1 MTSSHRLLIAV
12 TIANVAVMLVSLSQL
27 SIANATRKDMSAA
40 LPLLRA
46 RALEIVD
53 GAGHVRA
60 SIKVHPADPKAR
72 MPDGS
77 ATSDAVVLRLINP
90 DGRPGVK
97 LASSEREAGLAL
109 IGSQGNYLQV
119 FADGMKITKDSK
131 ERAAWP

>member
-1 MTSSHRLLIAV
+1 MTGNQRFLIAV
-12 TIANVAVMLVSLSQL
+12 TIVNVAVSLVSLSHL
-27 SIANATRKDMSAA
+27 SIANATRKDMSAV
-40 LPLLRA
+40 LPVLRA

-72 MPDGS
+72 MPEGS
-77 ATSDAVVLRLINP
+77 ATSDSVVLRLINP

-109 IGSQGNYLQV
+109 IGPRDNYLQV
-119 FADGMKITKDSK
+119 FADGMKVTKDSK